1 MTKSL
6 IIASVSL
13 FALGI
18 ASTGYAQTKPADV
31 TDNIAKIMERL
42 ERLEMENKQYKARL
56 QEVEQELED
65 VAPTHTPAPS
75 VPAKEMPHMA
85 SAGTDGVIKL
95 NHSYSYDMLD
105 PTSNINS
112 KQLLLL
118 QHKQDGRLASNS
130 VYFGGSITAIA
141 NYWSSN
147 RESKF
152 GYLMRHPTA
161 NNQVGKIVSEATI
174 HSAQTS
180 FTANIGDWISAYG
193 EFLYDPEQ
201 SFGPGANT
209 ALGRNQVQLRQGYVL
224 FGNLNKSPIYG
235 AIGKMNTPF
244 GLTDTV
250 NPFTGSTNWHAF
262 GGLANGALLGYSKN
276 GLHIRGQAIQG
287 GSQFRAANVPVNGTN
302 VPSKLNNYVVD
313 ANYTF
318 DLGDGSKDIML
329 GASYLR
335 GSAYCQS
342 FPVVHFQVC
351 PDANPAWAAYGRAR
365 LGNLTLQV
373 EFDKTVNIWPGTF
386 NPTAPLNVFPASK
399 VSSLLLGAKYTTTL
413 KDKRADLS
421 FEFSNFVAGPDG
433 SPWQR
438 QNQWVVGSALFLSD
452 SAKLFAEGVL
462 VEGYA
467 PLNFISG
474 GNLAAGV
481 THSDVDAASIG
492 VIVGVN
498 VAY

>member
-1 MTKSL
+1 MIKSL
-6 IIASVSL
+6 AITTISL
-13 FALGI
+13 FALSV
-18 ASTGYAQTKPADV
+18 ASSGYAQEKTTVA
-31 TDNIAKIMERL
+31 TDNLAKIMERL

-56 QEVEQELED
+56 QEIEQGLED
-65 VAPTHTPAPS
+65 STLTRIPAPAVS
-75 VPAKEMPHMA
+75 TKEAPRMA
-85 SAGTDGVIKL
+85 AGGTDGVIKL

-105 PTSNINS
+105 PTLNINS

-118 QHKQDGRLASNS
+118 QHKQDGRLANNS
-130 VYFGGSITAIA
+130 VYIGGSITAIA

-147 RESKF
+147 RDSEF

-161 NNQVGKIVSEATI
+161 NNQVGKVVSEATI

-180 FTANIGDWISAYG
+180 FTANIGDWVTAYG

-201 SFGPGANT
+201 SFGAGTNT
-209 ALGRNQVQLRQGYVL
+209 ALSRNQVQLRQGYVL

-262 GGLANGALLGYSKN
+262 GGLANGALFGYSKN
-276 GLHIRGQAIQG
+276 GLHIRAQAVQG

-318 DLGDGSKDIML
+318 NLGEGSKEIMF
-329 GASYLR
+329 GASYER

-351 PDANPAWAAYGRAR
+351 PAANPAWAAYGRAR
-365 LGNLTLQV
+365 LGNLTLQA
-373 EFDKTVNIWPGTF
+373 EFDKTVNVWPGTF
-386 NPTAPLNVFPASK
+386 NPTAPLDIFPASK
-399 VSSLLLGAKYTTTL
+399 VSSFLLGGKYTTTF
-413 KDKRADLS
+413 KDKKADLS

-433 SPWQR
+433 SPWER
-438 QNQWVVGSALFLSD
+438 QNQWVVGSALFLSE
-452 SAKLFAEGVL
+452 SAKLFTEGVL

-474 GNLAAGV
+474 GNLAPGE
-481 THSDVDAASIG
+481 THSDVDATSIG
-492 VIVGVN
+492 VIIGVN